1 MKKVLLIDE
10 SQLFRDYLGK
20 KLQDQGI
27 EVAMGVNGLDGSLKL
42 RSEHPD
48 LVIMDYYLTRNS
60 SLELLEKKKQD
71 PNVAEVPVIMVSS
84 KVERDKVLQVAKY
97 GVRKFFSKPV
107 KIDSLMKTVGEYLGL
122 DMSLDTTPSII
133 EAHFN
138 DRILFIEVAQG
149 LNSEKVELLRY
160 KVQELLELYSVK
172 VPRVLVMMS
181 GIDENT
187 ADSFKL
193 TSLFEVILDATGS
206 KKRQVKVLTASDFVK
221 RFVQGH
227 SSYKEIEVASSL
239 EDAMDKLSGKKQNE
253 PVYSPDRKSAAEEF
267 ISRGKGA
274 SEKETIR
281 MTFEDERALPNLSE
295 LGSEIKVAVVDDDM
309 VIQELVKTAFYDT
322 SFEVVGY
329 DDGEHFLND
338 EEALKSDLVFLDLMM
353 PKVDGFQVLEE
364 LRKRGATVPVI
375 VLSALSQK
383 ETVLKAREY
392 GVTRYMIKP
401 IQPENVIRKAAEVLH
416 SNF

>member
-20 KLQDQGI
+20 KFEDQGI
-27 EVAMGVNGLDGSLKL
+27 EVSMGVNGLDGALKL

-71 PNVAEVPVIMVSS
+71 PNVADVPVIMVSS
-84 KVERDKVLQVAKY
+84 KVERDKVLQVARY

-107 KIDSLMKTVGEYLGL
+107 KIDSLMKTVGEQLGIS
-122 DMSLDTTPSII
+122 MSLDTTPSII

-149 LNSEKVELLRY
+149 LNTEKIELLRY

-172 VPRVLVMMS
+172 VPRILVMMS
-181 GIDENT
+181 GIDEET

-193 TSLFEVILDATGS
+193 TALFDVVLDATGS
-206 KKRQVKVLTASDFVK
+206 KKRHVKVLTASDFVK
-221 RFVQGH
+221 KFLTNH
-227 SSYKEIEVASSL
+227 SEYKEIEAAANL
-239 EDAMDKLSGKKQNE
+239 EDAMDRLSGKKSNE
-253 PVYSPDRKSAAEEF
+253 PVYSPDRRSAAEEF
-267 ISRGKGA
+267 ISKGHSA
-274 SEKETIR
+274 SENETIR
-281 MTFEDERALPNLSE
+281 MTFEEERALPNLSE
-295 LGSEIKVAVVDDDM
+295 LGSEVRVAVVDDDM

-322 SFEVVGY
+322 DFQVISY
-329 DDGEHFLND
+329 DDGESFLND
-338 EEALKSDLVFLDLMM
+338 QEALNADLVFLDLMM
-353 PKVDGFQVLEE
+353 PKVDGFKVMEE
-364 LRKRGATVPVI
+364 MQKRGASVPII

-383 ETVLKAREY
+383 ETVLKARQY

>member
-1 MKKVLLIDE
+1 
-10 SQLFRDYLGK
+10 
-20 KLQDQGI
+20 
-27 EVAMGVNGLDGSLKL
+27 
-42 RSEHPD
+42 
-48 LVIMDYYLTRNS
+48 
-60 SLELLEKKKQD
+60 
-71 PNVAEVPVIMVSS
+71 MVSS

-107 KIDSLMKTVGEYLGL
+107 KIDSLMKTVGEYLGIS
-122 DMSLDTTPSII
+122 MNLDTTPSII

-149 LNSEKVELLRY
+149 LNTEKIELLRY

-193 TSLFEVILDATGS
+193 TALFDVILDATGS
-206 KKRQVKVLTASDFVK
+206 KKRHLKVLTASAFVK
-221 RFVQGH
+221 NFLQGH
-227 SSYKEIEVASSL
+227 SEYKEIEVASSL
-239 EDAMDKLSGKKQNE
+239 EDAMDKLSGKKSSE
-253 PVYSPDRKSAAEEF
+253 PVYSPERKSAAEEF
-267 ISRGKGA
+267 ISKGKGA
-274 SEKETIR
+274 SEEETIR
-281 MTFEDERALPNLSE
+281 MTFEEERALPNLSE
-295 LGSEIKVAVVDDDM
+295 LGSEIKVSVVDDDM

-338 EEALKSDLVFLDLMM
+338 EKALESDLVFLDLMM

-364 LRKRGATVPVI
+364 LRKRGTTVPVI

-401 IQPENVIRKAAEVLH
+401 IQPENVIRKAAEVVH

>member
-20 KLQDQGI
+20 KLEDQGL
-27 EVAMGVNGLDGSLKL
+27 EVAMGVNGLDGALKL

-48 LVIMDYYLTRNS
+48 LIIMDYYLTRNS
-60 SLELLEKKKQD
+60 SLELLEKKQSD
-71 PNVAEVPVIMVSS
+71 PNAADVPVIMVSS
-84 KVERDKVLQVAKY
+84 KVERDKVVQVARF

-107 KIDSLMKTVGEYLGL
+107 KIDSLMKTIGEQLGIS
-122 DMSLDTTPSII
+122 MNLDTTPSII

-149 LNSEKVELLRY
+149 LNTEKIELLRY

-172 VPRVLVMMS
+172 VPKVLVMMS
-181 GIDENT
+181 GIDETT
-187 ADSFKL
+187 ADSLKL
-193 TSLFEVILDATGS
+193 NALFDVILDATGT
-206 KKRQVKVLTASDFVK
+206 KKRHVKVLTASDFVK
-221 RFVQGH
+221 KFLKGH
-227 SSYKEIEVASSL
+227 GEYKDIEAATNL
-239 EDAMDKLSGKKQNE
+239 EDAIDGLSGKKSNE
-253 PVYSPDRKSAAEEF
+253 PVYSPDRKNAAEEF
-267 ISRGKGA
+267 ISKGKGA

-295 LGSEIKVAVVDDDM
+295 LGSEITVAVVDDDM

-322 SFEVVGY
+322 SFQVVSY
-329 DDGEHFLND
+329 DDGESFLAD
-338 EEALKSDLVFLDLMM
+338 ETGTSADLVFLDLMM
-353 PKVDGFQVLEE
+353 PKVDGFQVMEE
-364 LRKRGATVPVI
+364 LRKRGASVPII

-383 ETVLKAREY
+383 ETVLKARQY

-401 IQPENVIRKAAEVLH
+401 IKPENVIRKAAEVLH

>member
-20 KLQDQGI
+20 KLEDQGL
-27 EVAMGVNGLDGSLKL
+27 EVVMAVNGLDGALKL

-48 LVIMDYYLTRNS
+48 LLIMDYYLTRNS

-71 PNVAEVPVIMVSS
+71 PNVSEVPAIIVSS

-97 GVRKFFSKPV
+97 GVKKFFSKPV
-107 KIDSLMKTVGEYLGL
+107 KIDSLMKTVSEYLGTTL
-122 DMSLDTTPSII
+122 SLDTTPSII

-149 LNSEKVELLRY
+149 LNIEKIELLRY

-172 VPRVLVMMS
+172 VPKVLVMMS

-187 ADSFKL
+187 ADSMKL
-193 TSLFEVILDATGS
+193 TALFDVVLDSTGS
-206 KKRQVKVLTASDFVK
+206 KKRHVKVLTASDFVTDFL
-221 RFVQGH
+221 RNHGE
-227 SSYKEIEVASSL
+227 YKEIEVAANL
-239 EDAMDKLSGKKQNE
+239 EDAMDGLSGKKSNE
-253 PVYSPDRKSAAEEF
+253 PVYSPDRKAAAEEF
-267 ISRGKGA
+267 ISKGHSA
-274 SEKETIR
+274 SENETIR
-281 MTFEDERALPNLSE
+281 MSFEEERALPNLSE
-295 LGSEIKVAVVDDDM
+295 LGSEITVAVVDDDM

-322 SFEVVGY
+322 SFQVVSY
-329 DDGEHFLND
+329 DDGESFLEDKDGIN
-338 EEALKSDLVFLDLMM
+338 ADLVFLDLMM
-353 PKVDGFQVLEE
+353 PKIDGFQVMEE
-364 LRKRGATVPVI
+364 LQKRGSSVPII

-383 ETVLKAREY
+383 ETVLKARQF

-401 IQPENVIRKAAEVLH
+401 IRPENVIRKAAEVLH

>member
-20 KLQDQGI
+20 KLEDQGL
-27 EVAMGVNGLDGSLKL
+27 EVSMGVNGLDGSLKL

-48 LVIMDYYLTRNS
+48 LIIMDYYLTRNS

-71 PNVAEVPVIMVSS
+71 PNVADVPVIMVSS
-84 KVERDKVLQVAKY
+84 KVERDKVVQVAKF
-97 GVRKFFSKPV
+97 GVKKFFSKPV
-107 KIDSLMKTVGEYLGL
+107 KIDALMKTVSEYLGISL
-122 DMSLDTTPSII
+122 NLDTTPSII

-138 DRILFIEVAQG
+138 DRILFVEVAQG
-149 LNSEKVELLRY
+149 LNTEKIELLRY
-160 KVQELLELYSVK
+160 KVQELLTLYSVK
-172 VPRVLVMMS
+172 VPKVLVMMS
-181 GIDENT
+181 GIDEST

-193 TSLFEVILDATGS
+193 SALFDVLLDSTGS
-206 KKRQVKVLTASDFVK
+206 KKRQVKVLTASSFVK
-221 RFVQGH
+221 NWLKGH
-227 SSYKEIEVASSL
+227 SEYQEIEAAANL
-239 EDAMDKLSGKKQNE
+239 EDAMDALSGKKSNE

-267 ISRGKGA
+267 ISKSKA
-274 SEKETIR
+274 PSENETIR
-281 MTFEDERALPNLSE
+281 MTFDGERALPNLSE
-295 LGSEIKVAVVDDDM
+295 LGSEITVAVVDDDM

-322 SFEVVGY
+322 SFTVQAY
-329 DDGEHFLND
+329 DDGESFLQA
-338 EEALKSDLVFLDLMM
+338 EEAETADLVFLDLMM
-353 PKVDGFQVLEE
+353 PKVDGFQVMEE
-364 LRKRGATVPVI
+364 LQKRGASIPII

-383 ETVLKAREY
+383 ETVLKAREF

>member
-27 EVAMGVNGLDGSLKL
+27 EVFMGANGLDGALKL

-71 PNVAEVPVIMVSS
+71 PNVADVPVIMVSS

-107 KIDSLMKTVGEYLGL
+107 KIDSLMKTVGESLGL
-122 DMSLDTTPSII
+122 SMNLDTTPSII

-149 LNSEKVELLRY
+149 LNTEKIELLRY
-160 KVQELLELYSVK
+160 KVQELLALYSVK

-193 TSLFEVILDATGS
+193 TALFDVILDATGS

-221 RFVQGH
+221 SFLEQH

-239 EDAMDKLSGKKQNE
+239 EDAMDKLSGKKTNE
-253 PVYSPDRKSAAEEF
+253 PVYSPDRKNAAQEF
-267 ISRGKGA
+267 ISKGKGA
-274 SEKETIR
+274 SENETIR
-281 MTFEDERALPNLSE
+281 MTFEEERALPNLSE
-295 LGSEIKVAVVDDDM
+295 LGSGIKVAVVDDDM

-338 EEALKSDLVFLDLMM
+338 SEALTSDLVFLDLMM

-364 LRKRGATVPVI
+364 LRKRGASVPVI